1 MQIPGMQTPDVQTH
15 SMQTFAT
22 QTSATQVPVVQVPAQ
37 AVATAVLIEVVRI
50 SGLPAEPG
58 APYPGPTVGHWVGD
72 VVADILTRIGEL
84 PRSEQ
89 HRCGFSPGWGIRAY
103 DDSLDADHVLLEAA
117 FCFSCH
123 EVRMQGTVVPP
134 ALATQ
139 FFDTGASES
148 QALLARF
155 RTVAS

>member
-1 MQIPGMQTPDVQTH
+1 MQIPGMQAPDVQTH
-15 SMQTFAT
+15 GMQTFAT
-22 QTSATQVPVVQVPAQ
+22 QFPVVQVPAQ

-50 SGLPAEPG
+50 SGLPTEPG
-58 APYPGPTVGHWVGD
+58 APYPGPTVGHWLGD

-84 PRSEQ
+84 PGSEQ

-103 DDSLDADHVLLEAA
+103 DDSLDADRVLLEAA

-139 FFDTGASES
+139 FFDAGASAS

-155 RTVAS
+155 RAVAS